1 MVAVAIGA
9 GGATTVRFGIEADA
23 TCVCAASNARIS
35 SVPFPGGIPASEN
48 SGLKNGI
55 IGPNVCASSVS
66 SVPRGSISRSGVPF
80 QNASIC
86 RICELYGIAIAG
98 LMMFMSRGACA
109 FGTAT

>member
-55 IGPNVCASSVS
+55 IGMDLRRSDSSRIGYITFS
-66 SVPRGSISRSGVPF
+66 LPCGGQKRHNPR
-80 QNASIC
+80 
-86 RICELYGIAIAG
+86 L
-98 LMMFMSRGACA
+98 
-109 FGTAT
+109 